1 MNINK
6 LCYRNRSVV
15 VKKVGILG
23 GTFDPPH
30 YGHLLIADDVRTEL
44 QLDEIWFMPNYIPPH
59 KDKQVTDH
67 VHRVHML
74 RVAIAN
80 QPHFRVET
88 IELERKE
95 RSYTY
100 DTIVLLK
107 QRYPDTMFYFII
119 GGDMVEYLPNWYR
132 IDELVQL
139 VQFVGVKRPGYSLRT
154 PYPIIEVDVPTFA
167 VSSSLIR
174 ERIQSGKSVTYLLP
188 EAVQLYIKENRLYE
202 T

>member
-1 MNINK
+1 MK
-6 LCYRNRSVV
+6 R
-15 VKKVGILG
+15 VGILG

-44 QLDEIWFMPNYIPPH
+44 KLDEVWFMPNYIPPH
-59 KDKQVTDH
+59 KENKVTDH
-67 VHRVHML
+67 THRVNML
-74 RVAIAN
+74 YAAIGDE
-80 QPHFRVET
+80 PHFRVET

-100 DTIVLLK
+100 DTVVLLK
-107 QRYPDTMFYFII
+107 ERHPNTTFYFII
-119 GGDMVEYLPNWYR
+119 GGDMVEYLPHWYR

-154 PYPIIEVDVPTFA
+154 TYPIIEVDVPTFA

-174 ERIQSGKSVTYLLP
+174 ERIQHRKSVAYLLP
-188 EAVQLYIKENRLYE
+188 KAVQLYIKENRLYE

>member
-1 MNINK
+1 M
-6 LCYRNRSVV
+6 YYQHRRDE
-15 VKKVGILG
+15 VKRVGILG

-74 RVAIAN
+74 RAAIAN

>member
-1 MNINK
+1 M
-6 LCYRNRSVV
+6 CYQNRSDA

-44 QLDEIWFMPNYIPPH
+44 KLDEIWFMPNYIPPH
-59 KDKQVTDH
+59 KDKKVTDH
-67 VHRVHML
+67 VHRVNML
-74 RVAIAN
+74 RMAIAN
-80 QPHFRVET
+80 DPHFRVET

-107 QRYPDTMFYFII
+107 KRHPHTTFYFII
-119 GGDMVEYLPNWYR
+119 GGDMVEYLPHWYR

-139 VQFVGVKRPGYSLRT
+139 IQFVGVKRPGYSLCT

-174 ERIQSGKSVTYLLP
+174 ERIQNGKSVTYLLP

>member
-1 MNINK
+1 MK
-6 LCYRNRSVV
+6 R
-15 VKKVGILG
+15 VGILG

-44 QLDEIWFMPNYIPPH
+44 KLDEIWFMPNYIPPH

-67 VHRVHML
+67 THRVNML
-74 RVAIAN
+74 YAAIAN

-139 VQFVGVKRPGYSLRT
+139 MQFVGVKRPGYSLCT

>member
-1 MNINK
+1 M
-6 LCYRNRSVV
+6 
-15 VKKVGILG
+15 KKVGILG

-59 KDKQVTDH
+59 KDKKVTDH
-67 VHRVHML
+67 VHRVNML
-74 RVAIAN
+74 HAAVAN
-80 QPHFRVET
+80 QPHFRIET

-107 QRYPDTMFYFII
+107 KKHPHTIFYFII
-119 GGDMVEYLPNWYR
+119 GGDMVEYLPHWYR

-154 PYPIIEVDVPTFA
+154 SYPIIEVDVPVFA